1 MEGYLPS
8 AGWLDHPKALVA
20 PRKRW
25 RNAAW
30 KEYPTA
36 RKAHGVLLNA
46 LRGAFDGAQPR
57 PACNIDIIHHRPPAE
72 EVVTD
77 EETRH
82 HTDTTAT
89 RAMPAKVDNSL

>member
-8 AGWLDHPKALVA
+8 AGWLDHPKALVS

-57 PACNIDIIHHRPPAE
+57 PACNIFIAVRQ
-72 EVVTD
+72 
-77 EETRH
+77 RK
-82 HTDTTAT
+82 
-89 RAMPAKVDNSL
+89 M